1 MEQPRTLPEGTP
13 VEEAGLHEVQ
23 SVWTEFVVCAE
34 QNDAS
39 EFGLVTDDGLRR
51 AFYQNAYDFAG
62 AAMQDGQANVKSTDA
77 VEPPEPANEAA
88 EAETTEIALTAEN
101 KLTPATDVALVN
113 AKTADFVGLEI
124 TDAAALTDGR
134 IVVALDDP
142 AIENPVEFAGI
153 VVFANVDGAW
163 LIDDYY
169 RIYG

>member
-1 MEQPRTLPEGTP
+1 M
-13 VEEAGLHEVQ
+13 
-23 SVWTEFVVCAE
+23 
-34 QNDAS
+34 
-39 EFGLVTDDGLRR
+39 
-51 AFYQNAYDFAG
+51 
-62 AAMQDGQANVKSTDA
+62 
-77 VEPPEPANEAA
+77 PANETAV
-88 EAETTEIALTAEN
+88 AETTENAATSEN
-101 KLTPATDVALVN
+101 KEAPASDVVLVN

-153 VVFANVDGAW
+153 VVFANVDGVW